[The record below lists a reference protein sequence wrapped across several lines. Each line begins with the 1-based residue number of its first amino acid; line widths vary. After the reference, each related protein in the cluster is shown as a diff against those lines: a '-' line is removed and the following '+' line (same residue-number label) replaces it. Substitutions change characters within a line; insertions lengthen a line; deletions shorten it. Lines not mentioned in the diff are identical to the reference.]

1 LIPLLIRSLTGAPI
15 QETSIDLLEAHNNP
29 VVGVQNGQTQF
40 AQIIISANYD
50 DIENDND
57 ADMVLAESQIFRP
70 LFSYKSQNARRIRLK
85 RSSGVLLI

>member
-1 LIPLLIRSLTGAPI
+1 LLLLLVRSLIGAPI
-15 QETSIDLLEAHNNP
+15 QETSNDMLEPHNP
-29 VVGVQNGQTQF
+29 IASALDGHTQF
-40 AQIIISANYD
+40 SHLIISANYD

-57 ADMVLAESQIFRP
+57 VDMVLAESQIFRP